1 MASGIYTRFKYNV
14 LKGMMDLANNVCK
27 VALYGA
33 SFSFNAAHT
42 VYSVSMELLGVGGY
56 TAGGAT
62 LASPTVTEGAT
73 TVFDAADTAWSSA
86 TFTVNF
92 AVIYDTT
99 PCNTLVCA
107 IDLGGA
113 QTVTAATFTLQYASS
128 GIIRLT

>member
-1 MASGIYTRFKYNV
+1 MASGIYNRFKHHVLAGLCNV
-14 LKGMMDLANNVCK
+14 LTHTVK

-33 SFSFNAAHT
+33 SYSFTATDTAYT
-42 VYSVSMELLGVGGY
+42 TTGELLGVGGY

-62 LASPTVTEGAT
+62 LGSPTVSEAAT
-73 TVFDAADTAWSSA
+73 AVFDAADTSWAAA

-92 AVIYDTT
+92 AVLYDVT
-99 PCNTLVCA
+99 PCNTLICA

>member
-1 MASGIYTRFKYNV
+1 MASGVYTRFKFNV
-14 LKGMMDLANNVCK
+14 LKGMMDLATNTCK

-73 TVFDAADTAWSSA
+73 TVFDGTDTAWSSA

-92 AVIYDTT
+92 AVIYDVT
-99 PCNTLVCA
+99 PCNTLVCV

-113 QTVTAATFTLQYASS
+113 QTVTAATFTIQYASS
-128 GIIRLT
+128 GILRLT

>member
-1 MASGIYTRFKYNV
+1 MASGIYSRFKHHV
-14 LKGMMDLANNVCK
+14 MAGMMDLVNNTVK

-62 LASPTVTEGAT
+62 LANKTVSEAAT
-73 TVFDAADTAWSSA
+73 SVFDGDDSAWSSA

-92 AVIYDTT
+92 AVLYDTT
-99 PCNTLVCA
+99 PCNTLICA
-107 IDLGGA
+107 IDLGG
-113 QTVTAATFTLQYASS
+113 
-128 GIIRLT
+128 